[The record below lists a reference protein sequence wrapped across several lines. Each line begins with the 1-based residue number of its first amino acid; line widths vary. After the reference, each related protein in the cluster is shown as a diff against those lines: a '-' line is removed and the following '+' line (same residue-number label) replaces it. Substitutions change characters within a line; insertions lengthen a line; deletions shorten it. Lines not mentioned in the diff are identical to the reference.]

1 MVTNYR
7 NLFPRTTVCTS
18 RKQINIHRDFIG
30 AITYQISVNLLD
42 ISGLSLWAWWFFGQK
57 VIYNALYFTDGLFEI
72 QTTISLI
79 KTNTNSLMSSGSTD
93 LASGKLASSSSV
105 LGDLKPQLAVDS
117 NPSPDSHKMSC
128 FFSSF
133 EDHPWWSVDLGL
145 AVNVQ
150 SVTVTTRNKAGNHN
164 SMCTWYHHVKYRHR
178 GFVFEWLM
186 WVICQYF
193 VVAWKVT
200 DELCQ

>member
-1 MVTNYR
+1 M
-7 NLFPRTTVCTS
+7 TTVNTS
-18 RKQINIHRDFIG
+18 RKQINIHRVFIW
-30 AITYQISVNLLD
+30 AITHHISITLLD

-57 VIYNALYFTDGLFEI
+57 VIYNALDFTDSLFQI
-72 QTTISLI
+72 QSIISLI
-79 KTNTNSLMSSGSTD
+79 KTNSNYLMFLGSKD
-93 LASGKLASSSSV
+93 MASGKPTSSSSV

-145 AVNVQ
+145 AVSVR

-164 SMCTWYHHVKYRHR
+164 SIGTWYHHVKYRHR
-178 GFVFEWLM
+178 GFVF
-186 WVICQYF
+186 Q
-193 VVAWKVT
+193 
-200 DELCQ
+200 

>member
-30 AITYQISVNLLD
+30 AITYQISVTLLD
-42 ISGLSLWAWWFFGQK
+42 ISCLSLWAWWFFGQK
-57 VIYNALYFTDGLFEI
+57 VIYNALDFTDGLFEI
-72 QTTISLI
+72 QNTISLI

-93 LASGKLASSSSV
+93 LASGKPASSSSV

-117 NPSPDSHKMSC
+117 NPSSDSHKMSC

-145 AVNVQ
+145 AVNVR

-178 GFVFEWLM
+178 DFVFAWLM
-186 WVICQYF
+186 RVICQYF
-193 VVAWKVT
+193 VVAWKVI
-200 DELCQ
+200 D